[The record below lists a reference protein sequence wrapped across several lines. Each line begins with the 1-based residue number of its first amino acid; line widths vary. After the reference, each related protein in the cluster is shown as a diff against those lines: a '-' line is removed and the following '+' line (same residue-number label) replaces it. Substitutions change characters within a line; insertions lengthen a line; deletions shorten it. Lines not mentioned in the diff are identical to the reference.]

1 MTNVKKLGLTA
12 LAGSLVATSAYA
24 GALDVTGTAKVT
36 YASLDESEVTG
47 NPYSMSQG
55 IGFAGSG
62 DLDNGMTIN
71 YTYTSTNMAFSSSN
85 LKLDMGDAGTLS
97 FANGASLT
105 GMQAYYDK
113 MPTAGEQVW
122 DDLDGQANGV
132 ATMSTTNT
140 LGYSNTFA
148 GIGISAAYNKD
159 AGAATEGSSKS
170 LALTSSDLIDGAE
183 IGWAHADVSGSSNDN
198 GTDSDTVYITYT
210 AGALTMGG
218 QVTKIDKSAANSDLD
233 RVHAAVSVAVNEN
246 LSVSLG
252 QSVVEFEAT
261 AKDDQESVGIAFSYT
276 MGSMT
281 IAGFQ
286 NTEDNTGG
294 TSGTDDSVTE
304 LSVAFAF

>member
-55 IGFAGSG
+55 MGFSGSG
-62 DLDNGMTIN
+62 DLDVGTLS
-71 YTYTSTNMAFSSSN
+71 YTYSATNMAFSSSN
-85 LKLDMGDAGTLS
+85 LKLDMGDNGTIS

-132 ATMSTTNT
+132 ATMSTANT

-148 GIGISAAYNKD
+148 GVGVSVAYNKS
-159 AGAATEGSSKS
+159 AGAATNGSSKS
-170 LALTSSDLIDGAE
+170 FALTTSDLLDGAE
-183 IGWAHADVSGSSNDN
+183 MGWAHADVAGSTNNN
-198 GTDSDTVYITYT
+198 GTDSDTVYAKYT
-210 AGALTMGG
+210 AGSVTVGG
-218 QVTKIDKSAANSDLD
+218 QLTKIDKSAANSDLD
-233 RVHAAVSVAVNEN
+233 RQHVAVSIAVNEN

-252 QSVVEFEAT
+252 RSNVEFENST
-261 AKDDQESVGIAFSYT
+261 KDDQESVGLAFSYT

-281 IAGFQ
+281 IAGFS
-286 NTEDNTGG
+286 NTEDNSGG
-294 TSGTDDSVTE
+294 TQGTDDSVTE